1 MSDAR
6 RALRRTDLTGALV
19 LAAMTGAAYFGGLEP
34 MMRAKQA
41 RAALLQQVESER
53 SDSLELGATIAML
66 RRERDALLA
75 ELDRSARRLHPI
87 SYQNERLAAITSLAA
102 ESGLIVDEVHP
113 GQATFGP
120 RYGTMPVR
128 IHARGDFARCAQFLN
143 QLAEYPDL
151 GISALRL
158 SGAPADPH
166 ASPMLIVELVW
177 YVLPSVKRP

>member
-6 RALRRTDLTGALV
+6 GALRRTDLAGAVV

-41 RAALLQQVESER
+41 RASLLQQIEGER
-53 SDSLELGATIAML
+53 GDSLELGATIAML

-87 SYQNERLAAITSLAA
+87 SHQNERLAAITSLAA

-113 GQATFGP
+113 GQPTFGP

-128 IHARGDFARCAQFLN
+128 IHARGDYARCTRFLN
-143 QLAEYPDL
+143 RLAEYPDL
-151 GISALRL
+151 GVNALRL
-158 SGAPADPH
+158 SGTPADPQS
-166 ASPMLIVELVW
+166 SPVLVVELVW